1 MDGDR
6 VPATADDLTG
16 LVRSAFGAGA
26 RLRHVTRLR
35 DASKKGVYRVTLD
48 DGSTAIVYSWDP
60 REDYWSAASGDGTT
74 DGRDDSDP
82 FSHATGLDLFRA
94 AHERLTGLSIRV
106 PRLYLADA
114 SREHYPADAAV
125 VEDVAGPSLEHIIET
140 EPQRVPPI
148 MQQLSAMLRALHADK
163 AGTFGK
169 LLPVTSGQAPAG
181 ASCAAVVLARALTDL
196 ADAAVRVPQIA
207 DVRDRLAGTLH
218 ERAASIGP
226 RPEHSLIH
234 GELGPDH
241 VLTDGDGRPVLID
254 IEGLMYFDPE
264 WEHVFLRLRFGVHYP
279 YLLEPGLDP
288 DRLALYRLAL
298 HLSLVAGPL
307 RLLDG
312 DFPDREPMLQI
323 AAYNTRQACLDIG
336 VTGA

>member
-1 MDGDR
+1 MATRRTPSGDQ
-6 VPATADDLTG
+6 LSG
-16 LVRSAFGAGA
+16 LVRSAFGAGT
-26 RLRHVTRLR
+26 RLRHVTRVR
-35 DASKKGVYRVTLD
+35 GASKKGVYRVTM
-48 DGSTAIVYSWDP
+48 DGGPATAIVYVWAP
-60 REDYWSAASGDGTT
+60 HEDYWSPASAGGTT
-74 DGRDDSDP
+74 AGRAGNDP
-82 FSHATGLDLFRA
+82 FSHATGLDLFGA
-94 AHERLTGLSIRV
+94 AHERLTGLGVRV

-140 EPQRVPPI
+140 GPQRAPPI
-148 MQQLSAMLRALHADK
+148 MQQLSEALRALHADK
-163 AGTFGK
+163 AGAFGK
-169 LLPVTSGQAPAG
+169 LLPVTSGQAAAG
-181 ASCAAVVLARALTDL
+181 QSCAAVVLARALADL

-207 DVRDRLAGTLH
+207 GVRDRMAGALH
-218 ERAASIGP
+218 ERAAGIGP
-226 RPEHSLIH
+226 RAEHSLIH

-264 WEHVFLRLRFGVHYP
+264 WEHVFLRLRFGEHYG
-279 YLLEPGLDP
+279 YLREPGLDP
-288 DRLALYRLAL
+288 GRLDLYRLAL